1 MKVIS
6 TKVSVEEVTLTLGE
20 KDFQKMGEWQS
31 ALASATKE
39 NAYGLAK
46 DLAGDLEL
54 LLSFLTGIQVDKIAS
69 IDKIASTWVVS
80 NEKTQNKPTRSGKR
94 QPNKTTKRDKV
105 KVTVQNID
113 DNNVFQSVVRLLGR
127 FVKCGDCMS
136 IESQLRQD
144 KGTIYIDNE
153 QELDEL
159 LNVLMAY
166 NLTDNKVPIIIAV
179 E

>member
-1 MKVIS
+1 MELVNKKVN
-6 TKVSVEEVTLTLGE
+6 VEEVTLTLSE
-20 KDFQKMGEWQS
+20 KDFQTIGEWQS

-39 NAYGLAK
+39 TAYGLAK
-46 DLAGDLEL
+46 DLAGDLERL
-54 LLSFLTGIQVDKIAS
+54 LLFMTRVLPTDVKSAR
-69 IDKIASTWVVS
+69 VV
-80 NEKTQNKPTRSGKR
+80 NEEKVQDEPVRNGKR
-94 QPNKTTKRDKV
+94 TSNKTTKRDKI
-105 KVTVQNID
+105 KVTIQNID
-113 DNNVFQSVVRLLGR
+113 DNGVFQLVVRLLGR

-159 LNVLMAY
+159 LNVLMEY
-166 NLTDNKVPIIIAV
+166 NLTDNKVPIIITV